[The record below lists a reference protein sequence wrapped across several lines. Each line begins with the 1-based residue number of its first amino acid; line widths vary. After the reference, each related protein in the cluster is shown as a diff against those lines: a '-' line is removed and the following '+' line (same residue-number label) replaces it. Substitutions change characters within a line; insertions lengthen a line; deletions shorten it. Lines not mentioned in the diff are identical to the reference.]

1 VSQTISDGIPARQ
14 LASCGDRSCEWLV
27 DPIPRPAP
35 TAITITL
42 QPRQPRV
49 TFIDHSKPNSAII
62 LGYAKDIL
70 RERGV
75 AVAEEIQVKPDASQR
90 MPEAML
96 QSLASEPGLVLC
108 GVSD

>member
-1 VSQTISDGIPARQ
+1 MSQTISDGIPARR
-14 LASCGDRSCEWLV
+14 LTSCGDRSCEWLV

-35 TAITITL
+35 AAIGITL
-42 QPRQPRV
+42 KPRQPRV

-62 LGYAKDIL
+62 LGYAGEII

-75 AVAEEIQVKPDASQR
+75 AVADQILVKPDASQR

>member
-1 VSQTISDGIPARQ
+1 MSQTIPDRIPARR
-14 LASCGDRSCEWLV
+14 LTSCGDRSCEWLV

-35 TAITITL
+35 AAITITR

-49 TFIDHSKPNSAII
+49 TFIDHSKPNSAIV
-62 LGYAKDIL
+62 LGYAAEIL
-70 RERGV
+70 RQRGV
-75 AVAEEIQVKPDASQR
+75 SVADEILVKPDASQR

-96 QSLASEPGLVLC
+96 QSLAREPGLVLC